1 MKIAVVYWSGTG
13 NTQRMAEA
21 LAKGARENNLQV
33 DLFRADDFG
42 ADMVSNY
49 DGFAFG
55 CPSMGVEIL
64 EESDFGP
71 MFEEVLPKLKGSPLV
86 LFGSYGWGDGQWMRQ
101 WEDLCEEAGAELLE
115 EGFICRG
122 TPGPMELEGC
132 RNLAELF
139 QEI

>member
-21 LAKGARENNLQV
+21 LAKGAQENNLEV
-33 DLFRADDFG
+33 DLFTAHDFK
-42 ADMVSNY
+42 ADMVSSY

-64 EESDFGP
+64 EERDFGP
-71 MFEEVLPKLKGSPLV
+71 MFEEILPKLKGSPLV

-101 WEDLCEEAGAELLE
+101 WEELCVEAGAVLLD
-115 EGFICRG
+115 EGFICRD
-122 TPGPMELEGC
+122 TPNSMELEGC
-132 RNLAELF
+132 RNLAGLF
-139 QEI
+139 LEM